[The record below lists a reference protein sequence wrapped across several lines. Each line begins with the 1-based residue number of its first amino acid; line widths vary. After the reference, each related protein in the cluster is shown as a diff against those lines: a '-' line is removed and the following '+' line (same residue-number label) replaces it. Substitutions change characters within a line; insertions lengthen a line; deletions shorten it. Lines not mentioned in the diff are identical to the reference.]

1 MSVDKNAIPAKIL
14 DLHTHLF
21 NARYMPLG
29 RVIAD
34 KMGKSESKLADITA
48 KLLWH
53 LTGSKSSLLAKD
65 AHVNERAVKN
75 NETFVD
81 LIWAVADFELAAIPP
96 EPIDPQHIKNFSLE
110 HGHSKVILESKLAKI
125 IDRLNDIAYE
135 DEGLDIDALMFIDE
149 NLLTPKNLSPNIM
162 SFKFNTWE
170 KAVKK
175 ALHAVSK
182 LCENVED
189 GGDFIE
195 FLWTMLH
202 AEEVLFE
209 KLTDSYGMYKDK
221 MRFVHFMMDMEK
233 AYKQPAKVYYP
244 FFPQQLQNMKKL
256 QLQHPEKIIGFSAF
270 DPRRDNWENIADAS
284 NASGFSG
291 YKFYPAMGYLPYED
305 SDLAVRDRIDKFFAY
320 CVERDRPIFVHCT
333 PIGFETKE
341 HYGLNTHPKHWANVL
356 LKFPDLRL
364 CFGHAGGGQADRDD
378 AAGKKKYY
386 GWTAKTSAQWEDPDN
401 FARIIATL
409 CTQYKNV
416 YCEVAYIIELL
427 QGEDWVNSF
436 ITNLETARKN
446 TGQYDLMKKIA
457 YGSDWDMPSMVDHT
471 LPYLEVFLNIFSK
484 PEYTPYRERFFSET
498 GYEFLNQS

>member
-125 IDRLNDIAYE
+125 IDQLNDIAYE

-244 FFPQQLQNMKKL
+244 FFPQQLQN
-256 QLQHPEKIIGFSAF
+256 I
-270 DPRRDNWENIADAS
+270 
-284 NASGFSG
+284 
-291 YKFYPAMGYLPYED
+291 
-305 SDLAVRDRIDKFFAY
+305 DRKS
-320 CVERDRPIFVHCT
+320 VV
-333 PIGFETKE
+333 
-341 HYGLNTHPKHWANVL
+341 
-356 LKFPDLRL
+356 
-364 CFGHAGGGQADRDD
+364 
-378 AAGKKKYY
+378 
-386 GWTAKTSAQWEDPDN
+386 
-401 FARIIATL
+401 
-409 CTQYKNV
+409 
-416 YCEVAYIIELL
+416 
-427 QGEDWVNSF
+427 
-436 ITNLETARKN
+436 
-446 TGQYDLMKKIA
+446 
-457 YGSDWDMPSMVDHT
+457 
-471 LPYLEVFLNIFSK
+471 
-484 PEYTPYRERFFSET
+484 
-498 GYEFLNQS
+498 